1 MPVQCD
7 RVIIFLKKQTPQTQD
22 WLDNHIMIFLRL
34 LFSIEYLTQNVNL
47 MNLYPYDPFCCCLIH
62 RKDEIKGKR
71 EWMMLGLVPHQKLMV
86 GSITYKVEQLSPSR
100 VSWVNLGMNKHD
112 HLLCWIGYKK
122 LPVSFFIRP
131 NLT

>member
-7 RVIIFLKKQTPQTQD
+7 RVIIFLKKKTPQNQD

-47 MNLYPYDPFCCCLIH
+47 MHLYPYDPFCCCLIH
-62 RKDEIKGKR
+62 RKDEIKWKR
-71 EWMMLGLVPHQKLMV
+71 EWMILGLVPHQKLMV

-122 LPVSFFIRP
+122 LPVGFFIRP

>member
-1 MPVQCD
+1 
-7 RVIIFLKKQTPQTQD
+7 
-22 WLDNHIMIFLRL
+22 MIFLRL

-47 MNLYPYDPFCCCLIH
+47 MHLYPYDPFCCCLIH

>member
-34 LFSIEYLTQNVNL
+34 LFSVEYLTQNVNL
-47 MNLYPYDPFCCCLIH
+47 MHLFPYVPFCYCLIH

-86 GSITYKVEQLSPSR
+86 GNIIYKVEQLSPSR
-100 VSWVNLGMNKHD
+100 VSWVNLGNKHD